1 MTYLVTNIAGERS
14 SGLLIVERNRKLE
27 NRYSKYVDSLVIYV
41 FIYLF
46 IYLFIFA
53 RKLLKKR
60 Q

>member
-46 IYLFIFA
+46 IFA